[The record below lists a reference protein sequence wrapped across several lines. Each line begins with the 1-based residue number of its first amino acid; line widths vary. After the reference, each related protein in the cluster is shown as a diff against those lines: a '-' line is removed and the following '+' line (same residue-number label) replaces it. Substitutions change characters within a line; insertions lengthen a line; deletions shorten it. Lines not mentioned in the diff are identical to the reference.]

1 MIEREVANA
10 IANATEPLAVATV
23 VGVRGSAY
31 RRPGARMVF
40 SQMEHLGGSVSGG
53 CLEGELA
60 RTGWWHT
67 ESGPIVVTFDASDED
82 DVRRGTGCG
91 GSIDILLERVGQ
103 RSVDPLAAISRCVNE
118 QRRAAIATIISSTD
132 RRFSIGTYAAIQ
144 DDRVEG
150 ELHPDLAETLI
161 ADGRAAL
168 ASGVTRTVTYTTA
181 TGEVQI
187 LLEALVP
194 PPRLFVLGT
203 GPDAAALAECAH
215 AIGWQVIVVAPSLRP
230 SLRTRFAQAELV
242 ADSLDAVV
250 ARIDATDRAAVV
262 VINHDLERDTACLD
276 RALASQAAYVGA
288 LGPRHRTEK
297 MLAEVGRAL
306 NDARLH
312 APVGLQLGAETPRE
326 IALAIVAEIQC
337 ELAHATGT
345 PLRDRNTA
353 IHPTAETT
361 QTGAV
366 TSLSLR
372 LTGCSAA

>member
-1 MIEREVANA
+1 MIEREVAAA
-10 IANATEPLAVATV
+10 IAMASEPLAVATV

-40 SQMEHLGGSVSGG
+40 SQTEHLAGSVSGG

-67 ESGPIVVTFDASDED
+67 ERGPVVVTFDASDD
-82 DVRRGTGCG
+82 DEVRRGTGCG

-103 RSVDPLAAISRCVNE
+103 RGVDPLAAIARCVSE
-118 QRRAAIATIISSTD
+118 QRRAVIATVISSTD
-132 RRFSIGTYAAIQ
+132 RRFAIGTYAAIG
-144 DDRVEG
+144 DRVDG

-161 ADGRAAL
+161 ADAKTAL
-168 ASGVTRTVTYTTA
+168 GSGTTRTVTYTTE
-181 TGEVQI
+181 TGELQV

-194 PPRLFVLGT
+194 PPQLFVMGT
-203 GPDAAALAECAH
+203 GPDAAALADCAH
-215 AIGWQVIVVAPSLRP
+215 AIGWQVVVVAPSLRP
-230 SLRTRFAQAELV
+230 TLRTRFARAELV
-242 ADSLDAVV
+242 ADPLDTIA
-250 ARIDATDRAAVV
+250 ARIDAADRAAVV
-262 VINHDLERDTACLD
+262 VINHDLARDTACLD
-276 RALASQAAYVGA
+276 RALASNASYVGA
-288 LGPRHRTEK
+288 LGPRQRTQK
-297 MLAEVGRAL
+297 MLAEVGREL

-337 ELAHATGT
+337 ELAHATGA
-345 PLRDRNTA
+345 PLRERDTA
-353 IHPTAETT
+353 IHAETA

-366 TSLSLR
+366 SSVSLR